1 MRAAEAALNEDL
13 LSIASDIVDKAKR
26 SGAGE
31 VDAFVVSSTESSVQ
45 VRRGQ
50 VERLVD
56 AGSRA
61 AGIRVIKESRTA
73 VCSTADM
80 TPRALDQ
87 LVRDAIELAS
97 ISEPDPYAGLPERA
111 DLALGALPNL
121 QLYDEGIES
130 LTADE
135 MRDMALRCEAAAFD
149 YDSRVTNSDSCSV
162 DVRRGVVALANSLGF
177 AASYPSTAAGIMME
191 AICDDADGKKRN
203 DYWRSFERALHR
215 LESPEEV
222 GRKAATRAVAK
233 LGARK
238 MPTKAVPVVWE
249 APVASALLRILGQAV
264 SGEALYRRATFLAGL
279 EGRQMASP
287 LCHLTDDPLL
297 PGRLGSRPFDGE
309 GVASRTV
316 AVFDAGVFCGFLFDA
331 YNARRLG
338 ARTTG
343 AAHRSIDSAPSPG
356 TTNFVLQPGDT
367 DPEALYAG
375 IDEGLFLTDL
385 MGFGV
390 NLTTGDFSR
399 GAQGFWIEKG
409 RLAFPVT
416 EINVSGNLKDML
428 AGIEAV
434 GSDLLW
440 RGANAAPSL
449 LMRRMT
455 VSGL

>member
-1 MRAAEAALNEDL
+1 VNEDL
-13 LSIASDIVDKAKR
+13 LSIASGIVDSAR
-26 SGAGE
+26 RLGADQA
-31 VDAFVVSSTESSVQ
+31 DAYVVSSTESSVQ
-45 VRRGQ
+45 VRRGE
-50 VERLVD
+50 VERIID

-61 AGIRVIKESRTA
+61 AGIRVIKDGRTA

-87 LVRDAIELAS
+87 LVRDAVDLAS
-97 ISEPDPYAGLPERA
+97 ISEPDQYAGLPERA
-111 DLALGALPNL
+111 DLATGSLPNL
-121 QLYDEGIES
+121 QLYDERIES

-149 YDSRVTNSDSCSV
+149 YDSRVTNSDSCSME
-162 DVRRGVVALANSLGF
+162 VRRGVVALANSLGF
-177 AASYPSTAAGIMME
+177 VGSYPSTAAALMIE

-203 DYWRSFERALHR
+203 DYWHSFERALHR
-215 LESPEEV
+215 LESPEDV

-279 EGRQMASP
+279 EGEQVASP
-287 LCHLTDDPLL
+287 LVTLTDDPLL
-297 PGRLGSRPFDGE
+297 RSRLASRPFDGE
-309 GVASRTV
+309 GVASRTTP
-316 AVFDAGVFCGFLFDA
+316 VFEGGIFRNFLFDS
-331 YNARRLG
+331 YNARRLSR
-338 ARTTG
+338 RTTG

-367 DPEALYAG
+367 APEALLDG
-375 IDEGLFLTDL
+375 IEEGLFLTDL

-428 AGIEAV
+428 AGIDAV
-434 GSDLLW
+434 GSDLHW
-440 RGANAAPSL
+440 RGGNAAPSL
-449 LMRRMT
+449 RMSRMT